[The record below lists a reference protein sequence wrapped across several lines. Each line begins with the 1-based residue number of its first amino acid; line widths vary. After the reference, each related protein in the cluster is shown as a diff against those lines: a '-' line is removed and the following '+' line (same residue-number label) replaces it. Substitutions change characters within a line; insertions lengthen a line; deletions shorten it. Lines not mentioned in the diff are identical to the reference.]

1 MTKYKK
7 ILNPKTGQK
16 EFSFNATL
24 LNIGDRVIQNTNGKD
39 YKIVTLGFQLPTGED
54 VQRTAICY
62 ASNYEYGVEEGND
75 YLCNLSFNEQGE
87 PQIQMSHL
95 MKADRAN
102 LEDFSLLFHTEEELI
117 DQELAV

>member
-7 ILNPKTGQK
+7 ILNLKTGQK

-62 ASNYEYGVEEGND
+62 ASNYKYGVEEGKD

-102 LEDFSLLFHTEEELI
+102 LEDFSSLFHSEEELI
-117 DQELAV
+117 HQELAV